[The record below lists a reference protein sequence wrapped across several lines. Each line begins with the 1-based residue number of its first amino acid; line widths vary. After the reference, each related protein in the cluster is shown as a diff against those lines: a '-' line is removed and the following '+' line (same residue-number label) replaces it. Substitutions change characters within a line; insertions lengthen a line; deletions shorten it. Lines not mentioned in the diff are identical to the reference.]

1 MHHHITWILE
11 GINSKHL
18 SMCFISL
25 PFHPQ
30 PTVGHGLSSLVLL

>member
-1 MHHHITWILE
+1 MHHHITWILK

-18 SMCFISL
+18 FMGFIPL

-30 PTVGHGLSSLVLL
+30 PTVGHGLSFLVFV